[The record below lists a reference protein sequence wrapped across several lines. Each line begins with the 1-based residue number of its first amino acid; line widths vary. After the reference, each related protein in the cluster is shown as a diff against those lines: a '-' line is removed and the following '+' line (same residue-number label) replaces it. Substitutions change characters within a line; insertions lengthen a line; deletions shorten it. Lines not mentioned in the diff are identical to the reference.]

1 MITRFGEGCWN
12 LWWMMTANDGVWV
25 VILGL
30 VEIVRGIRVSHK
42 IEGVFALARVVTY
55 PQMMC
60 LRTLFIRFKPN
71 VVLGEQVT

>member
-1 MITRFGEGCWN
+1 
-12 LWWMMTANDGVWV
+12 MMTANDGVWV

-42 IEGVFALARVVTY
+42 IEGVFALARVVTSPPNDVPTY
-55 PQMMC
+55 PIIGIN
-60 LRTLFIRFKPN
+60 TD